1 MSISKNEIDL
11 KGTKPNYLRTT
22 KNLYS
27 HFVKGEQLFFS
38 YQTLVAIVNL
48 PSHNLI
54 SVNDWSVTTG
64 RHLTWINPNKDIRL
78 DPEIFEKRARKILK
92 AENLLTKSSDPL
104 KTIGMVSSLFSIMAD
119 DKTEEDQRKTNN
131 QRLRFYATQPGF
143 IVPED
148 WDELTLEHQKERLDK
163 VDSMA
168 LDKNV

>member
-27 HFVKGEQLFFS
+27 HFVEDKELFFS
-38 YQTLVAIVNL
+38 YQTLVAID
-48 PSHNLI
+48 NLI

-64 RHLTWINPNKDIRL
+64 RHLTWINPNKDIRVN
-78 DPEIFEKRARKILK
+78 DFEAQARKILSSMD
-92 AENLLTKSSDPL
+92 LLVERSDPL
-104 KTIGMVSSLFSIMAD
+104 KTVGMVSALFSIMAEGD
-119 DKTEEDQRKTNN
+119 DDLRKTNN

-143 IVPED
+143 IVPDD
-148 WDELTLEHQKERLDK
+148 WDQLTTEDQKERLDK

-168 LDKNV
+168 LDNTA